1 MSEGRIVEVGHE
13 CRGNAGNWGRTV
25 VHEFPSPL
33 GPMPMVA
40 WENVPEPE
48 EIASLRV
55 RLGIAEE
62 ALEAVRDTA
71 HDDERAAIVD
81 AALSRLREENTKPGG
96 AD

>member
-1 MSEGRIVEVGHE
+1 MRLPGESVEEVSRLE
-13 CRGNAGNWGRTV
+13 AALDELR
-25 VHEFPSPL
+25 ES
-33 GPMPMVA
+33 
-40 WENVPEPE
+40 
-48 EIASLRV
+48 RV